1 GACRRVWVAPRRYS
15 RVPRRGCLRGRRGN
29 MWLGVPVGELAW
41 LAAAV
46 IVAGIV
52 TGILAGLFGIGGGAV
67 IVPALY
73 EVFRILGV
81 PEEVRMQL
89 CIGTSL
95 AIIVPTTIRSYRAH
109 RERGEGIREVVRAWA
124 LPAVIGVAI
133 GSLLAA
139 FAPGAVFKVAF
150 VVIISF
156 IAIKLLF
163 GRESWRLADDLPGR
177 SAMTFYGFLVGL
189 CSSLLGISGGSVSN
203 TILML
208 YGRPIHNTVAISAG
222 LGVPIAIARTVGY
235 ALAGLRYQ
243 ALLPP
248 LSIGF
253 VSIIGLV
260 LMAPVSSFVAAYGAR
275 LAHAL
280 SRRRLEIAFGLFL
293 LAVAARFAISLVW

>member
-1 GACRRVWVAPRRYS
+1 MFLD
-15 RVPRRGCLRGRRGN
+15 VPL
-29 MWLGVPVGELAW
+29 GELAW
-41 LAAAV
+41 LAGA
-46 IVAGIV
+46 IVVSGIV

-139 FAPGAVFKVAF
+139 FAPGVVFKVAF
-150 VVIISF
+150 VIIISF

-163 GRESWRLADDLPGR
+163 GRESWRIADELPGR
-177 SAMTFYGFLVGL
+177 AAMTFYGFSVGL

-222 LGVPIAIARTVGY
+222 LGVPIALAGTLGY

-243 ALLPP
+243 AQLPP

-253 VSIIGLV
+253 VSIIGVV

-293 LAVAARFAISLVW
+293 LAVAIRFALSLV